1 MASFFDTLFAPFNP
15 AIGADAAAQAA
26 QAQTAGITQGMGA
39 LTDTYGQGR
48 GALQSN
54 FMQGLQPFLQNVGT
68 ANRGMSAIAD
78 AMGLNGPKGT
88 QNAYAS
94 FLGTV
99 EPAIQFGSQ
108 NALRNAAATGG
119 GMSGS
124 TLKALNDVA
133 QNQAMSGWQNYVQG
147 LSPFYNYSTAN
158 TQGVGNLYSGLGSAL
173 NQNYMGLGNNL
184 ASGWGAIGAANAN
197 VPLAAAQAEQG
208 AGGNI
213 WGTALGIGNLI
224 GGSGGLGRF
233 FQSDIRVK
241 DDIERIGT
249 LNDGLPIYRYRY
261 KGSPRTEVGLMAQD
275 VEKVNPEAVAEIGGI
290 KHVDYARATSYSAGL
305 DRYMRMA
312 A

>member
-15 AIGADAAAQAA
+15 SIGADAAAQAA

-119 GMSGS
+119 GMSGA
-124 TLKALNDVA
+124 TIKALNDVA

-197 VPLAAAQAEQG
+197 VPLAAAQAQQG
-208 AGGNI
+208 AGS
-213 WGTALGIGNLI
+213 NLLST
-224 GGSGGLGRF
+224 GMGGLGAAALF
-233 FQSDIRVK
+233 FSDIRLK
-241 DDIERIGT
+241 DDVERVGT
-249 LNDGLPIYRYRY
+249 LNDGIPIYRYRY
-261 KGSPRTEVGLMAQD
+261 KGRPETQIGVMAQD
-275 VEKVNPEAVAEIGGI
+275 VEQTRPDAVLEHPSGF
-290 KHVDYARATSYSAGL
+290 KMVDYRKATEYSAGL
-305 DRYMRMA
+305 DRFMRMA

>member
-99 EPAIQFGSQ
+99 EPAPCC
-108 NALRNAAATGG
+108 ACA
-119 GMSGS
+119 
-124 TLKALNDVA
+124 
-133 QNQAMSGWQNYVQG
+133 
-147 LSPFYNYSTAN
+147 P
-158 TQGVGNLYSGLGSAL
+158 
-173 NQNYMGLGNNL
+173 
-184 ASGWGAIGAANAN
+184 ASGTLA
-197 VPLAAAQAEQG
+197 LAAPIAPQPDAR
-208 AGGNI
+208 
-213 WGTALGIGNLI
+213 L
-224 GGSGGLGRF
+224 
-233 FQSDIRVK
+233 
-241 DDIERIGT
+241 
-249 LNDGLPIYRYRY
+249 LP
-261 KGSPRTEVGLMAQD
+261 
-275 VEKVNPEAVAEIGGI
+275 NP
-290 KHVDYARATSYSAGL
+290 
-305 DRYMRMA
+305 M
-312 A
+312 